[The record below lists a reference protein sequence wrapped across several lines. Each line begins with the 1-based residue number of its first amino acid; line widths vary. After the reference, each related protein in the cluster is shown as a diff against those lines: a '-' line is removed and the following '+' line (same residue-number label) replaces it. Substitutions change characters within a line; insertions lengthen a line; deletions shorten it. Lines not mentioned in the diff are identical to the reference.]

1 MLDARKLRPAQ
12 LRAPVPLMAL
22 LASLVALFGFGINFG
37 EAVVGRTATAPHDHG
52 RNGISEDD
60 DHGKSPGGLAI
71 ASRGYL
77 LRPRITRFTAGEFE
91 NFRFTVFSNNGQPVT
106 DFAKRGDQQMNFFV
120 VRRDITGYQHLY
132 PVMDPDGTWT
142 VPLQLKQPGSYRA
155 FAEFLPGTATTPV
168 TLGVDLE
175 APGLV
180 EDGPISKVSTI
191 AELDGYT
198 VVSTGDLFAGSV
210 SRIGM
215 HVMRDD
221 LPVTDLDP
229 ILGNAGH
236 LVILREGDLAHLNV
250 RSVAGPRQ
258 DTAIDFEV
266 DVPTAGYYRMF
277 LEFQHHGQLRSVEF
291 TALAR

>member
-1 MLDARKLRPAQ
+1 
-12 LRAPVPLMAL
+12 MAL
-22 LASLVALFGFGINFG
+22 LAGLVTLFGFGINFG
-37 EAVVGRTATAPHDHG
+37 EAVVGRPAPAPHDHG
-52 RNGISEDD
+52 RNGIGEDD
-60 DHGKSPGGLAI
+60 DHGKAPGGLAI

-77 LRPRITRFTAGEFE
+77 LRPRTTRFTAGEFE
-91 NFRFTVFSNNGQPVT
+91 NFRFTVFSGNGQPVT
-106 DFAKRGDQQMNFFV
+106 DFAKRGDRRMDFFV

-142 VPLQLKQPGSYRA
+142 VPLDLAQPGSYRA
-155 FAEFLPGTATTPV
+155 FAEFVPGTAATPV

-180 EDGPISKVSTI
+180 EDGPIPKVSTI

-198 VVSTGDLFAGSV
+198 VVWTGDLVAGSV

-221 LPVTDLDP
+221 LPITDLDP
-229 ILGNAGH
+229 ILGSGGH

-250 RSVAGPRQ
+250 RPVAGPRQ
-258 DTAIDFEV
+258 DTAIDFEA

-277 LEFQHHGQLRSVEF
+277 LEFQHHGQLRTVEF